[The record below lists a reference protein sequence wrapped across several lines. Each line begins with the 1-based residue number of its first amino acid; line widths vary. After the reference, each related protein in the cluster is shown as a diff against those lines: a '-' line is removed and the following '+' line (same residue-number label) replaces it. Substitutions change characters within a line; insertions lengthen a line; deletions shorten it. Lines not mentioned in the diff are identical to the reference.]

1 MKTIEHSYQVSKM
14 LEVMNSSIIA
24 RGYPDYEEGATYIL
38 CMNGK
43 VQTYLN

>member
-1 MKTIEHSYQVSKM
+1 MKIFEHSYQVDKM
-14 LEVMNSSIIA
+14 LEVMNSGIIA
-24 RGYPDYEEGATYIL
+24 GEYPDYEEGATYIL